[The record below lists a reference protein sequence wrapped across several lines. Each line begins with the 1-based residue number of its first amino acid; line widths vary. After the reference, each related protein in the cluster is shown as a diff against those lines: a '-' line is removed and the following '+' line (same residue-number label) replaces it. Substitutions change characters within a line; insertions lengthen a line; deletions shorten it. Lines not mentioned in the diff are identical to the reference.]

1 MTPGWMM
8 SLSSHCVALI
18 PVRDFR
24 TGNSRL
30 AQTLDENTR
39 NLLGRWMLERV
50 LKAIGNAERID
61 EIAVLSDSAEV
72 LTLAGEYGAVGLL
85 QESGGLNND
94 LEIGRS
100 WARERNACSL
110 LIVHGDLPFLTSEE
124 VNAFL
129 EERELSENSG
139 RDIRIAR
146 SKDGGTTAL
155 FTQPIDAIPF
165 LFGEQ
170 SFEKHRTAARERGC
184 EAQSCNSF
192 GFAHDIDS
200 PEDLEFLLS
209 LEKEAPEWLAS
220 APMR

>member
-1 MTPGWMM
+1 M
-8 SLSSHCVALI
+8 SFKSPYVALI

-24 TGNSRL
+24 TGKSRL

-39 NLLGRWMLERV
+39 NQLGRWMLERV
-50 LKAIGNAERID
+50 LKAVGNAGRID

-85 QESGGLNND
+85 QESRGLNQD

-100 WARERNACSL
+100 WARSRNARSL
-110 LIVHGDLPFLTSEE
+110 FVVHGDLPFLTTEE

-129 EERELSENSG
+129 EERKPPENAEC
-139 RDIRIAR
+139 DIRIAR

-155 FTQPIDAIPF
+155 FTRPIDAIPF
-165 LFGEQ
+165 LFGEH
-170 SFEKHRTAARERGC
+170 SFEEHNKAAKISGC
-184 EAQSCNSF
+184 EAQPFESF
-192 GFAHDIDS
+192 GFAQDIDS

-209 LEKEAPEWLAS
+209 HIGEAPEWLAS

>member
-1 MTPGWMM
+1 M
-8 SLSSHCVALI
+8 SLSNHCVALI

-30 AQTLDENTR
+30 AQTLDENAR
-39 NLLGRWMLERV
+39 NQLGRWMLERV
-50 LKAIGNAERID
+50 LKAAGGAERVD

-72 LTLAGEYGAVGLL
+72 LTLAGEHGAVGLL
-85 QESGGLNND
+85 HESSGLNND

-129 EERELSENSG
+129 KEHEPSENSG

-155 FTQPIDAIPF
+155 FTRPIDAIPF
-165 LFGEQ
+165 LFGER
-170 SFEKHRTAARERGC
+170 SFEKHSAAARRYGR
-184 EAQSCNSF
+184 EAQSFESF

-209 LEKEAPEWLAS
+209 REREAPAWLAS

>member
-1 MTPGWMM
+1 MM
-8 SLSSHCVALI
+8 SLSSRCVALI

-30 AQTLDENTR
+30 AQVLDENAR
-39 NLLGRWMLERV
+39 NQLGRWMLERV
-50 LKAIGNAERID
+50 LKAVGSAERID

-72 LTLAGEYGAVGLL
+72 LTLACEYGAVGLL
-85 QESGGLNND
+85 QESGGLNKD

-100 WARERNACSL
+100 WARRKDACSL
-110 LIVHGDLPFLTSEE
+110 FIVHGDLPFLTTDE

-129 EERELSENSG
+129 EDSKSPENAG

-155 FTQPIDAIPF
+155 FTRPIDAIPF
-165 LFGEQ
+165 LFGDG
-170 SFEKHRTAARERGC
+170 SFEKHRAAAKRTRC
-184 EAQSCNSF
+184 EAQSHESF

-209 LEKEAPEWLAS
+209 REREAPGWLAS

>member
-1 MTPGWMM
+1 MDMN
-8 SLSSHCVALI
+8 LSSHLRPLYVSTISRNRKLEVAAD
-18 PVRDFR
+18 P
-24 TGNSRL
+24 
-30 AQTLDENTR
+30 DEIHEKSSDWAF
-39 NLLGRWMLERV
+39 GLERV

-110 LIVHGDLPFLTSEE
+110 LIVHGDLPFLTTEE
-124 VNAFL
+124 VNELLQGL
-129 EERELSENSG
+129 EPFKNTG

-192 GFAHDIDS
+192 GFAHRHRTRQKRPGI
-200 PEDLEFLLS
+200 PAF
-209 LEKEAPEWLAS
+209 
-220 APMR
+220 RR

>member
-1 MTPGWMM
+1 M

-39 NLLGRWMLERV
+39 NLLGRWMIERV
-50 LKAIGNAERID
+50 LKAVGNAERID
-61 EIAVLSDSAEV
+61 EIAVVSDSAEV
-72 LTLAGEYGAVGLL
+72 LTLAGEYGAVGLF
-85 QESGGLNND
+85 QKSGGLNHD
-94 LEIGRS
+94 LEIGRT
-100 WARERNACSL
+100 WARERNTLSL

-124 VNAFL
+124 VNAFI
-129 EERELSENSG
+129 EERARPENSG
-139 RDIRIAR
+139 RDIRIAK

-155 FTQPIDAIPF
+155 FTQPIDAVPF
-165 LFGEQ
+165 LFGER
-170 SFEKHRTAARERGC
+170 SFEKHSDAARDGH
-184 EAQSCNSF
+184 SDPLSFKSF

-209 LEKEAPEWLAS
+209 HEKEAPEWLAS

>member
-1 MTPGWMM
+1 M

-39 NLLGRWMLERV
+39 NQLGRWMLERV
-50 LKAIGNAERID
+50 LKAVGAAERVD

-85 QESGGLNND
+85 HESGGLNND

-100 WARERNACSL
+100 WARGRNACSL
-110 LIVHGDLPFLTSEE
+110 LIVHGDLPFLTAEE

-129 EERELSENSG
+129 EKRELPKNAAS
-139 RDIRIAR
+139 DIRIAR

-165 LFGEQ
+165 LFGEL
-170 SFEKHRTAARERGC
+170 SFEKHRTAARKNSR
-184 EAQSCNSF
+184 EAQTCNSF

-209 LEKEAPEWLAS
+209 REREAPAWLAS

>member
-1 MTPGWMM
+1 M

-50 LKAIGNAERID
+50 LKAVGNAERID

-110 LIVHGDLPFLTSEE
+110 LIVHGDLPFLTTEE
-124 VNAFL
+124 VNELLQGL
-129 EERELSENSG
+129 EPLKNPG
-139 RDIRIAR
+139 RDIRIAPLEGRRNDR
-146 SKDGGTTAL
+146 SFHPADRRNSLLVRGAEFRETHQHRAGKR
-155 FTQPIDAIPF
+155 
-165 LFGEQ
+165 LFG
-170 SFEKHRTAARERGC
+170 A
-184 EAQSCNSF
+184 
-192 GFAHDIDS
+192 I
-200 PEDLEFLLS
+200 L
-209 LEKEAPEWLAS
+209 
-220 APMR
+220 